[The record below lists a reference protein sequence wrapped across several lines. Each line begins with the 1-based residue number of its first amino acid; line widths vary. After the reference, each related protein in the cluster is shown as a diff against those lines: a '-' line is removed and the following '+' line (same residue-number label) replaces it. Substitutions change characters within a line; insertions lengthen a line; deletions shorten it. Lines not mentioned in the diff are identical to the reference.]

1 MSIGV
6 SISGEIIESINYLS
20 TAFVTITSDQTIYG
34 NKTITNLLFDDLSG
48 NYGYHNVS
56 TISLNNISNST
67 ILNTTGLQI
76 NTPNYSSSY
85 NDQINLSNTSN
96 NLNIT
101 TNLITLTKLQELQNI
116 QVSLNTSG
124 LYFSNDAQINASIL
138 DISSTNL
145 KFNGNSG
152 LSGQLLTSNGNG
164 PPTWENNS
172 NIYGS
177 TQIDPTI
184 NRGTIFYGKTFIN
197 SPFVVISQ
205 LSPNRIVPI
214 CITEINTSSFNWA
227 AVSSGVGTIIWN
239 AGIN

>member
-1 MSIGV
+1 MSIGI
-6 SISGEIIESINYLS
+6 SISGEIIESANYLS
-20 TAFVTITSDQTIYG
+20 NAFVTITSDQTIYG
-34 NKTITNLLFDDLSG
+34 NKTISHLLFDDLCG
-48 NYGYHNVS
+48 NHGFHNVS
-56 TISLNNISNST
+56 TISLNDNSNNT
-67 ILNTTGLQI
+67 LLNTTGLQI
-76 NTPNYSSSY
+76 NTPNYSSSF
-85 NDQINLSNTSN
+85 NNQINLSDASN

-101 TNLITLTKLQELQNI
+101 SNSFTLTNLNLQNL
-116 QVSLNTSG
+116 QVLINTSG
-124 LYFSNDAQINASIL
+124 LYFSNDAQINASVL

-152 LSGQLLTSNGNG
+152 TFGQYLTSNGNG
-164 PPTWENNS
+164 PPTWETNKNL
-172 NIYGS
+172 YGS
-177 TQIDPTI
+177 TQIEPTI
-184 NRGTIFYGKTFIN
+184 NRGTIFYGKTFSN